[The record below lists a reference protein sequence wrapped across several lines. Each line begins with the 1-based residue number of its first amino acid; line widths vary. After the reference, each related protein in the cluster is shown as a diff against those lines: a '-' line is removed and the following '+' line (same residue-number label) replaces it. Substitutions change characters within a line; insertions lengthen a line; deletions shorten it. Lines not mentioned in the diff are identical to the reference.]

1 MSNDHKK
8 FIVEGK
14 LADNERLKDKSN
26 FLRGTITENLT
37 DDLTG
42 AFVGD
47 NFQLIR
53 FHGMYQQDDRD
64 IRAERAKQKLE
75 PLQNVML
82 RARLPGGIITTE
94 QWLAIDK
101 FAKEKSIYGSIR
113 ITTRQTFQFHGVLKP
128 NVKSMHQM
136 LNQVGVDSIATAGDV
151 NRNVLCTSN
160 PIESEVHQEA
170 YEWAKK
176 ISEHLLPKTRAYAE
190 IWLDGEK
197 SETTEEEPILGNN
210 YLPRKFKTTVV
221 IPPQNDVDVHANDLN
236 FVAIAEHGKL
246 VGFNVLVGGGLAMTH
261 GDTSTFPRKAD
272 DFGYINIED
281 TLAVAESVV
290 STQRDWGNRVN
301 RKNAK
306 TKYTLERVGV
316 ENFKA
321 EVEKRSG
328 VSFAKSRPYEFTSRG
343 DRIGWVEGVDGKHHL
358 TLFIENGRI
367 LDYPGKT
374 LKTGCAEI
382 AKIHKGDFRLT
393 ANQNLIIAGVPVD
406 QKVYIEKLA
415 REHGLMADNVSSQR
429 KDSMACVS
437 LPTCPLAM
445 AEAERYLPD
454 AVTEIEKL
462 LAKHGM
468 QNESIIYRVTGC
480 PNGCGRAMLA
490 EVGLVGKA
498 PGKYNFHLGGDRQ
511 GTRIPR
517 MYRENIDEK
526 EIMSELDTL
535 IGRWSK
541 ERNSNEAFGDFLI
554 RAEVVKPVIDS
565 AKDFYDDPSYSI

>member
-14 LADNERLKDKSN
+14 LADNERLKDKSD

-82 RARLPGGIITTE
+82 RARLPGGIITTQ

-113 ITTRQTFQFHGVLKP
+113 LTTRQTFQFHGVLKP

-160 PIESEVHQEA
+160 PVESEVHREA

-197 SETTEEEPILGNN
+197 SETTEVEPILGNN

-272 DFGYINIED
+272 DFGYISIEH
-281 TLAVAESVV
+281 TLAVAEAVV

-328 VSFAKSRPYEFTSRG
+328 ISFAQSRPYEFTSRG
-343 DRIGWVEGVDGKHHL
+343 DRIGWVEGLDGKHHL
-358 TLFIENGRI
+358 TLFIENGRV

-382 AKIHKGDFRLT
+382 AKIHLGDFRLT
-393 ANQNLIIAGVPVD
+393 ANQNLIVAGVPVE
-406 QKVYIEKLA
+406 QKAQIEKLA
-415 REHGLMADNVSSQR
+415 REHGLMTDNVSLQR

-454 AVTEIEKL
+454 AVTEIEGL

-468 QNESIIYRVTGC
+468 QDESIIYRVTGC

-541 ERNSNEAFGDFLI
+541 ERDTNEAFGDFLI
-554 RAEVVKPVIDS
+554 RVKVVKPVIDS

>member
-14 LADNERLKDKSN
+14 LADNERLKDKSD

-82 RARLPGGIITTE
+82 RARLPGGIITTQ

-113 ITTRQTFQFHGVLKP
+113 LTTRQTFQFHGVLKP

-160 PIESEVHQEA
+160 PVESEVHQEA

-197 SETTEEEPILGNN
+197 SETTEVEPILGNN

-272 DFGYINIED
+272 DFGYISIEH
-281 TLAVAESVV
+281 TLAVAEAVV

-328 VSFAKSRPYEFTSRG
+328 ISFAQSRPYEFTSRG
-343 DRIGWVEGVDGKHHL
+343 DRIGWVEGLDGKHHL
-358 TLFIENGRI
+358 TLFIENGRV

-382 AKIHKGDFRLT
+382 AKIHLGDFRLT
-393 ANQNLIIAGVPVD
+393 ANQNLIVAGVPVE
-406 QKVYIEKLA
+406 QKAQIEKLA
-415 REHGLMADNVSSQR
+415 REHGLMTDNVSLQR

-454 AVTEIEKL
+454 AVTEIEGL

-468 QNESIIYRVTGC
+468 QDESIIYRVTGC

-541 ERNSNEAFGDFLI
+541 ERDTNEAFGDFLI
-554 RAEVVKPVIDS
+554 RVKVVKPVIDS